1 MADIRLEKRS
11 PVTRA
16 SGARSEI
23 HIVVMQNVNRIVT
36 EPEHGASFLSC
47 IILLSLGMTTQEPS
61 QVIADWDDWGECS
74 VLPACFRRHKR
85 SSQVDMCSQ
94 IAV

>member
-1 MADIRLEKRS
+1 MVYILSTQRHLGHVRPVADIRLEKRS

-36 EPEHGASFLSC
+36 EPEHGASFLPC
-47 IILLSLGMTTQEPS
+47 IFLLSLGMTTQEPS
-61 QVIADWDDWGECS
+61 TGHS
-74 VLPACFRRHKR
+74 RLG
-85 SSQVDMCSQ
+85 
-94 IAV
+94 